1 MASYILLLTLTPEGR
16 DKMLADPDNLMAAMQ
31 DIDITDTS
39 VLGSYA
45 VLGAYDFVTILR
57 APDNDAAARFSMELG
72 VRAGARPA
80 YRAYR
85 GRAAGEGETA
95 RAAGASPRVR
105 LDPAR
110 SGGPGVNHR
119 AYLSL

>member
-16 DKMLADPDNLMAAMQ
+16 NNMLADPDILMRAMQ
-31 DIDITDTS
+31 DIEVADTT

-72 VRAGARPA
+72 VRAGVLVNTLPA
-80 YRAYR
+80 IPI
-85 GRAAGEGETA
+85 GRLEEALSQHDPTGDLAGIEPP
-95 RAAGASPRVR
+95 S
-105 LDPAR
+105 DD
-110 SGGPGVNHR
+110 
-119 AYLSL
+119 

>member
-16 DKMLADPDNLMAAMQ
+16 DNMLADPDNLMNAMQ

-72 VRAGARPA
+72 VRAGVLVNTLPA
-80 YRAYR
+80 IPI
-85 GRAAGEGETA
+85 GRFEETL
-95 RAAGASPRVR
+95 SQH
-105 LDPAR
+105 DPAEDLA
-110 SGGPGVNHR
+110 GIGPPSAVTDD
-119 AYLSL
+119 